1 MPLSHHGCEFPACST
16 AVRASRGGPIFI
28 GGVVSLCHR
37 PTPLVVYPFMQL
49 DIPPGDFAGFIF
61 DLDGTLV
68 DTMPLHYLAW
78 DEAMHGVGL
87 VGKLDEDL
95 FYSLGGVPTLRV
107 AELIGQHY
115 GLKLDPAAVMHTK
128 EKLYLK
134 LIAQA
139 KPIVPVVDFLRRV
152 APTHPCA
159 IATGGTPEVALP
171 ALDAAGLRGFF
182 KVIVTPLDL
191 PPGRGKP
198 APDMFLLA
206 AKMMGVPAN
215 RCLVFEDAEPGI
227 RGALAAGMQVVHVPS
242 RV

>member
-1 MPLSHHGCEFPACST
+1 MDA
-16 AVRASRGGPIFI
+16 
-28 GGVVSLCHR
+28 
-37 PTPLVVYPFMQL
+37 FMQL

-78 DEAMHGVGL
+78 DEAMRGVGL
-87 VGKLDEDL
+87 KGKLDEDL

-115 GLKLDPAAVMHTK
+115 GLKLDPATVMHAK

-134 LIAQA
+134 LISQA

-171 ALDAAGLRGFF
+171 ALDAAGLRDFF
-182 KVIVTPLDL
+182 KVIVTPHDV

-206 AKMMGVPAN
+206 AEKMGVPAN